1 MPISPYIAALRQK
14 IGHDPL
20 LMPAVC
26 VLIFNEE
33 NEILL
38 TRQHDDG
45 LWHTIGG
52 AIDPHEE
59 PAAAAIREAKEETCL
74 DLTLDRIVGV
84 YAGPYPTYK
93 NGDQVMYVTI
103 AFAARVPSGQAP
115 QIGDDE
121 SMELKF
127 FALDALP
134 PLWEWDHR
142 AILQA
147 ARNEPAAFHLK

>member
-1 MPISPYIAALRQK
+1 MPISPYLKSLREK
-14 IGHDPL
+14 IGHDPV

-26 VLIFNEE
+26 VLIFNDK

-59 PAAAAIREAKEETCL
+59 PAAAAIRETREETRL
-74 DLTLDRIVGV
+74 DLIPERIVSV
-84 YAGPYPTYK
+84 YAGPYPTYA
-93 NGDQVMYVTI
+93 NGDQVMYITI

-121 SMELKF
+121 SMELKCF
-127 FALDALP
+127 PVDALP

-142 AILQA
+142 AVLEA
-147 ARNEPAAFHLK
+147 AKNNPAAKFY